1 MKKKWILGILGLSTL
16 NACTVVSSDSMEGDW
31 EMVISNAETSGL
43 CLMQVDD
50 LIGETADLSLKRDE
64 EGLLVVEFEDVRLE
78 AEQYLYWISAY
89 GPSYEDYEDDS
100 SLPVDEEYMSE
111 VDVDESPEYEDSSS
125 PEEMEEEWIDESEI
139 YYMLD
144 ALLLGPNSMQGNL
157 VIEKFDS
164 AEDCTY
170 TLGFRAS
177 KVESTDSL
185 SISPEA
191 VED

>member
-1 MKKKWILGILGLSTL
+1 MKKIWILGLLALSTL
-16 NACTVVSSDSMEGDW
+16 NACNVVSSDSMEGDW

-43 CLMQVDD
+43 CLMQADE
-50 LIGETADLSLKRDE
+50 LIGETADFSLKRDE
-64 EGLLVVEFEDVRLE
+64 EGLLVVEIEDVRLD

-89 GPSYEDYEDDS
+89 GSSHEDYEYDS

-111 VDVDESPEYEDSSS
+111 VDVDESPEYEDGNS

-139 YYMLD
+139 YYMFD
-144 ALLLGPNSMQGNL
+144 ALLLGTSSMQGNL
-157 VIEKFDS
+157 VIEKFDYT
-164 AEDCTY
+164 EDCIY

-177 KVESTDSL
+177 RVETADSL
-185 SISPEA
+185 SVSPEP